1 MAATQCLGID
11 IGTHSIRI
19 AELVIGGKGV
29 KIKRLL
35 EQKLELEAGQ
45 KESQRQDAIVKQ
57 LKAMLKD
64 NKIKTLAAV
73 FCVPGQTVF
82 VRRVRVP
89 KTSPERLERIIRFEA
104 RDQIPFPLDK
114 TVLEY
119 QVFETEVPTELE
131 VLMVAIKKEYIHSF
145 MKLVRKAGLKTLAIS
160 VSSLALHNFHTG
172 NKTSADLAALLETV
186 KSAKKSKKEDK
197 SKAAEKG
204 KKKGLSL
211 SLGRFGKKKK
221 DAEAQE
227 DAESTAVGDDE
238 SAPFDTMELEEIQAY
253 INLGASVMDLAIPK
267 AGPNALTG
275 FIRTVPVAG
284 VQMDRAIK
292 SKLGIDSIDEARKI
306 KESDAVVLSSDFEI
320 SGDAESVNMDA
331 SAALTTVADRIVAE
345 IRRSLDFFVA
355 QPDGV
360 AVDSLVLSGGLA
372 NLRHLNDYIEEKMGL
387 PVELTEIKNEQI
399 ELEDD
404 SSAKVSSFAIP
415 IGLAIQ
421 GVGLAQI
428 SVDFLPQDIK
438 NIRAFKDKQNQL
450 IGVAALLVAMIGF
463 SYQAGASYLSTNI
476 LLADELARLNQKGE
490 QESKRVGA
498 AEGDNEK
505 LAGDFKNL
513 AKAATSRIRPFEIY
527 LGIVGAKPADV
538 LFDRIEILSEGA
550 VVIDGVTERRIS
562 ISVFLEN
569 LDEHYII
576 RDAKMTE
583 LGELRFR
590 DSLQKEV
597 YPFSIRLYSVKREGR
612 YRDLTSL
619 PEGDVEGGTGIAAL
633 SFGDAEKLFMQ
644 RLTGGK

>member
-11 IGTHSIRI
+11 IGTHTIRI
-19 AELVIGGKGV
+19 AELAIGGKGV

-45 KESQRQDAIVKQ
+45 KESQRQDTIVKQ

-64 NKIKTLAAV
+64 NKIKTVAAV

-104 RDQIPFPLDK
+104 RDQIPFPLEK
-114 TVLEY
+114 TILEY
-119 QVFETEVPTELE
+119 QVFDTEVPTELE
-131 VLMVAIKKEYIHSF
+131 VLMVAIRKDYIQSF

-172 NKTSADLAALLETV
+172 NKSSADLAALLEAA
-186 KSAKKSKKEDK
+186 KGSKKAKKEEK
-197 SKAAEKG
+197 SKDGGKG
-204 KKKGLSL
+204 KKKGFSL

-221 DAEAQE
+221 DDEAAE
-227 DAESTAVGDDE
+227 DAESTDIEDDE

-267 AGPNALTG
+267 AGPNALSG

-284 VQMDRAIK
+284 VQMDRAVK
-292 SKLGIDSIDEARKI
+292 AKLGIDSIDEARRI
-306 KESDAVVLSSDFEI
+306 KESDSVVLSSDFEI

-331 SAALTTVADRIVAE
+331 SAAVTTVADRIVAE

-372 NLRHLNDYIEEKMGL
+372 NLRHLSDYIEEKMGL
-387 PVELTEIKNEQI
+387 PVEMTEIRNEQI

-428 SVDFLPQDIK
+428 NVDFLPQDIK

-463 SYQAGASYLSTNI
+463 SYQAGASYLSANVR
-476 LLADELARLNQKGE
+476 LADELAALNRKGE

-505 LAGDFKNL
+505 LAEDFKKL
-513 AKAATSRIRPFEIY
+513 AKAATTRIRPFEIY
-527 LGIVGAKPADV
+527 LGIVRARPPDV
-538 LFDRIEILSEGA
+538 LFDRIEIKTEGE
-550 VVIDGVTERRIS
+550 VVINGVTERQIS
-562 ISVFLEN
+562 IADFLSN
-569 LDEHYII
+569 LDESYIVSN
-576 RDAKMTE
+576 AKMTE
-583 LGELRFR
+583 LGSLRFR
-590 DSLQKEV
+590 ESLQKDV
-597 YPFSIRLYSVKREGR
+597 YPFSIRLFSIKRVGR
-612 YRDLTSL
+612 YRDLTSI
-619 PEGDVEGGTGIAAL
+619 PEAEEGSGPAVL

-644 RLTGGK
+644 RLTGK